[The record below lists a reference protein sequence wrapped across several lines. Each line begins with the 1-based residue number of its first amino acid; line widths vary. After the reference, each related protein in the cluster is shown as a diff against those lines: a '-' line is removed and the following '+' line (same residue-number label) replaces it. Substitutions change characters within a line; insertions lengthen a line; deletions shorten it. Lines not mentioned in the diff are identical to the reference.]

1 METKLMEDWLLIIQ
15 CKRGNSR
22 ALGRIY
28 RKYKRDCLLLA
39 MALVND
45 GHAAED
51 IWHDVFIRFAQSIA
65 EFHLKGQLKGYL
77 MTCVANHAKNYAKSQ
92 KRRLNP
98 ESIHDAGEHPTE
110 PLDGLIL
117 NEQTRQLAAALAQL
131 PDKQREVILLH
142 MHGKLT
148 FSMIAHELGVSRNTA
163 KSRYRY
169 GLDKLQQIFCEEV
182 KP

>member
-1 METKLMEDWLLIIQ
+1 MEDWLLIIQ

-45 GHAAED
+45 EHAAED
-51 IWHDVFIRFAQSIA
+51 IWHDVFVRFAQTIVD
-65 EFHLKGQLKGYL
+65 FRLKGQLKGYL
-77 MTCVANHAKNYAKSQ
+77 MTCVANHTKNYIKSQ
-92 KRRLNP
+92 RRRLNP
-98 ESIHDAGEHPTE
+98 KPTQPADECSTE
-110 PLDGLIL
+110 PSDGLIL
-117 NEQTRQLAAALAQL
+117 NEQTRLLSTALAQV

-148 FSMIAHELGVSRNTA
+148 FSMIAQELGVSRNTA

-169 GLDKLQQIFCEEV
+169 GLDKLQQIFGEEV

>member
-1 METKLMEDWLLIIQ
+1 MEDWLLIIQ

-45 GHAAED
+45 EHAAED
-51 IWHDVFIRFAQSIA
+51 IWHDVFVRFAQTIA
-65 EFHLKGQLKGYL
+65 HFQLKGQLKGYL
-77 MTCVANHAKNYAKSQ
+77 MTCVANHAKNYVKSQ
-92 KRRLNP
+92 KRKLKP
-98 ESIHDAGEHPTE
+98 ECMHHADACSAEA
-110 PLDGLIL
+110 LDGLIL
-117 NEQTRQLAAALAQL
+117 NEQTRHLAAALAQL